1 MDLFAEY
8 AEKYAQFPSDSIQT
22 GGETHFDTNYCCGL
36 ELKDPWTM
44 QKEAY
49 ERIYLM
55 EGIEMPEVII
65 EEIVDFRND
74 IYEFAY
80 IKGFEKRIPFNQL
93 FFGDDDIFKKTDLV
107 QFTNYPEMKQIDDT
121 QYLENIQLYYNYRE
135 KFECFNYQISE
146 RLIDKMAMDDN
157 HIFVPYYSPYYESF
171 LKLNEGRKFTL
182 IKVCGFIRRVL
193 YEVEMNSGCY
203 TAYVDNRKF
212 RMTKTMLHVEL
223 QKLVYRD
230 MVITILMNEGF
241 LDVLLVTGRLITF
254 EMPTSDLL
262 WVMQQMVGIIF
273 VNCFGDKEK
282 RKRIQDCL
290 LHNDFDDQAERVFS
304 LKYGNNILQ
313 LGIQKGYY
321 KIIKKVVNKGAIK
334 GITMD
339 TLFKEKEVLKV
350 IDHVIDK
357 FQENKVFPEV
367 RLCTVEEISKEFD
380 NTLIKEIGR
389 FIIDVPGLAID
400 IPHILEISADLA
412 EIKNMKDILDALQL
426 MNVPFECGAVT
437 YSERIDIKLQDNVF
451 KQNCQRFKKTLG
463 SRLLFRTGFDLQD
476 YYLAVKFS
484 LGKKK
489 FRFKMMRCYRLNDI
503 MVGKIARFLNTFNT
517 YIGVQEYILGCCG
530 LLVPYL
536 ELVDFIKQV
545 YCLRSRP
552 GKNDMEEIRV
562 ELSTVQ
568 KNRDNFRKYVNKH

>member
-1 MDLFAEY
+1 
-8 AEKYAQFPSDSIQT
+8 
-22 GGETHFDTNYCCGL
+22 
-36 ELKDPWTM
+36 
-44 QKEAY
+44 
-49 ERIYLM
+49 
-55 EGIEMPEVII
+55 
-65 EEIVDFRND
+65 
-74 IYEFAY
+74 
-80 IKGFEKRIPFNQL
+80 
-93 FFGDDDIFKKTDLV
+93 
-107 QFTNYPEMKQIDDT
+107 
-121 QYLENIQLYYNYRE
+121 
-135 KFECFNYQISE
+135 
-146 RLIDKMAMDDN
+146 
-157 HIFVPYYSPYYESF
+157 
-171 LKLNEGRKFTL
+171 
-182 IKVCGFIRRVL
+182 
-193 YEVEMNSGCY
+193 
-203 TAYVDNRKF
+203 
-212 RMTKTMLHVEL
+212 
-223 QKLVYRD
+223 
-230 MVITILMNEGF
+230 
-241 LDVLLVTGRLITF
+241 
-254 EMPTSDLL
+254 
-262 WVMQQMVGIIF
+262 VMQQMVGTIF

-339 TLFKEKEVLKV
+339 TLFKEKEVLRV
-350 IDHVIDK
+350 IDHVVDK

-412 EIKNMKDILDALQL
+412 EIKDMKDILDALQL

-568 KNRDNFRKYVNKH
+568 KNRDNFRKYVNKY